1 MTLLDARTDIWG
13 DAPTMTTTAV
23 VRSQPSTPKQIARRY
38 GRRMRR
44 SDILQT
50 LVYFSVAIALALFF
64 ADKGMAYFTTPS
76 RITTGLG
83 IVTGLIG
90 SDLLLVMLLLA
101 ARIPIIDRTFGHD
114 KALALHRKLGK
125 PVFYLI
131 SAHMVLLL
139 IGYGI
144 SEGINPIAEIF
155 SMIDGGSDMLITWA
169 GFGFM
174 VLVIVSS
181 LVIVRKKLNY
191 EFWFVVHLLS
201 YVSVILA
208 LPHQFTNGKL
218 FAEGTW
224 ARPYWMALF
233 VGTFAAITIFRVI
246 FPIARTMRHRL
257 RITGVVK
264 ETEDV
269 VTLTMSGRDLDKLP
283 AVGGQFMNWRFWQ
296 PNMIL
301 KAHPF
306 SFSAAPDGKTLRI
319 TIRNLG
325 RQTNRIMN
333 MRVGTRVSF
342 EGPYGLF
349 TEEARTTTNAVLIGS
364 GIGITPIRAL
374 LDDPRFGAANV
385 SVILRGGSEEN
396 VYLWQE
402 VYDLCVEKQ
411 ARLRVLVGHR
421 PRGVHTWLSA
431 ESFNKGDRLA
441 TLAPNIKDAD
451 VFICGPATWMDLV
464 IEDACKAG
472 VAPERIHAERFD
484 F

>member
-1 MTLLDARTDIWG
+1 
-13 DAPTMTTTAV
+13 MTTPTAAV
-23 VRSQPSTPKQIARRY
+23 TPSTPKQIASRYKARLRRA
-38 GRRMRR
+38 
-44 SDILQT
+44 DFLQVI
-50 LVYFSVAIALALFF
+50 VYFSVAVVISLFL
-64 ADKGMAYFTTPS
+64 ADKGMSYFTKPE

-83 IVTGLIG
+83 IVAGLVG
-90 SDLLLVMLLLA
+90 TDLLLLMLVLA
-101 ARIPIIDRTFGHD
+101 ARIPLLDRTFGHD
-114 KALALHRKLGK
+114 KLLALHRKLGK

-131 SAHMVLLL
+131 VAHMALLL

-144 SEGINPIAEIF
+144 AEGFNPVAEIF
-155 SMIDGGSDMLITWA
+155 NMIATGNDMLITWA
-169 GFGFM
+169 AFGCLI
-174 VLVIVSS
+174 LVIVTS
-181 LVIVRKKLNY
+181 LVVVRKKLSY

-201 YVSVILA
+201 YAAVILA
-208 LPHQFTNGKL
+208 LPHQFTNGQL

-246 FPIARTMRHRL
+246 YPVARTLKHRL
-257 RITGVVK
+257 RISDITM

-269 VTLTMSGRDLDKLP
+269 ITLTMSGRDLDKLP
-283 AVGGQFMNWRFWQ
+283 AKGGQFMNWRFWQ

-319 TIRNLG
+319 TVRNLG
-325 RQTNRIMN
+325 RQTNRIMK
-333 MRVGTRVSF
+333 MKIGTRVSF

-349 TEEARTTTNAVLIGS
+349 TETARTTSNAVLIGS

-374 LDDPRFGAANV
+374 LEDPKFAAANI
-385 SVILRGGSEEN
+385 SVILRGSTEEN

-402 VYDLCVEKQ
+402 VYDLCVAKN
-411 ARLRVLVGHR
+411 AWLRVLVGHR

-431 ESFNKGDRLA
+431 EAFNKGDRLS

-451 VFICGPATWMDLV
+451 VYICGPAPWMDLV
-464 IEDACKAG
+464 IADAKKAG
-472 VAPERIHAERFD
+472 VKPERIHAERFD
-484 F
+484 Y

>member
-1 MTLLDARTDIWG
+1 
-13 DAPTMTTTAV
+13 MTTTAAV
-23 VRSQPSTPKQIARRY
+23 QPSTPKQIASRFKA
-38 GRRMRR
+38 RMRR
-44 SDILQT
+44 ADFLSI
-50 LVYFSVAIALALFF
+50 LVYFSVAIVLAIFF
-64 ADKGMAYFTTPS
+64 ADKGAAYFAKPS
-76 RITTGLG
+76 MIANGLG

-101 ARIPIIDRTFGHD
+101 ARIPLIDRTFGHD
-114 KALALHRKLGK
+114 KALAVHRQLGK

-131 SAHMVLLL
+131 VAHMFLLL
-139 IGYGI
+139 VGYGI
-144 SEGINPIAEIF
+144 AEGINPVAEIF
-155 SMIDGGSDMLITWA
+155 SMIANGQDILLSYA
-169 GFGFM
+169 GLLLM
-174 VLVIVSS
+174 AIVIVSS
-181 LVIVRKKLNY
+181 LVIVRKKLPY

-201 YVSVILA
+201 YVSVLVA

-218 FAEGTW
+218 FADGTL
-224 ARPYWMALF
+224 ARPYWMALYF
-233 VGTFAAITIFRVI
+233 GTFAAITIFRVI
-246 FPIARTMRHRL
+246 MPIARTMKHRL
-257 RITGVVK
+257 RVTDIRM

-269 VTLTMSGRDLDKLP
+269 ITLTMSGRDLNQLP
-283 AVGGQFMNWRFWQ
+283 ARGGQFMNWRFWQ

-325 RQTNRIMN
+325 RQTNRIMK

-349 TEEARTTTNAVLIGS
+349 TEAARTTSDAVLIGS
-364 GIGITPIRAL
+364 GIGITPIRAIL
-374 LDDPRFGAANV
+374 EDPKFGAANI
-385 SVILRGGSEEN
+385 SVILRGSNEET

-402 VYDLCVEKQ
+402 MYDLCVAKN
-411 ARLRVLVGHR
+411 AWLRVLVGHR

-431 ESFNKGDRLA
+431 EAFNKGDRLS

-451 VFICGPATWMDLV
+451 VFICGPAAWMDLV
-464 IEDACKAG
+464 IADAKKAG
-472 VAPERIHAERFD
+472 VKPERIHAERFD

>member
-1 MTLLDARTDIWG
+1 
-13 DAPTMTTTAV
+13 MTTTTAFV
-23 VRSQPSTPKQIARRY
+23 QPSTPKQIASRYKARLRRADFL
-38 GRRMRR
+38 
-44 SDILQT
+44 SV
-50 LVYFSVAIALALFF
+50 LVYFSVALVLALFF
-64 ADKGMAYFTTPS
+64 ADKGAAYFATPS

-83 IVTGLIG
+83 IVTGLVG
-90 SDLLLVMLLLA
+90 TDLLLVMLLLA
-101 ARIPIIDRTFGHD
+101 ARIPLLDRTFGHD
-114 KALALHRKLGK
+114 KLLAWHRKLGK

-155 SMIDGGSDMLITWA
+155 SMIETGSDMLITWA

-233 VGTFAAITIFRVI
+233 VGTFAAITIYRVI
-246 FPIARTMRHRL
+246 VPIARSWRHQL
-257 RITGVVK
+257 RVIDVRK
-264 ETEDV
+264 ETSDV
-269 VTLTMSGRDLDKLP
+269 ITITVAGRDLDKLP
-283 AVGGQFMNWRFWQ
+283 AKGGQFLNWRFWQ

-306 SFSAAPDGKTLRI
+306 SFSAAPDGRTLRV

-325 RQTNRIMN
+325 RQTNRIMK

-342 EGPYGLF
+342 EGPYGMF
-349 TEEARTTTNAVLIGS
+349 TEDARTTSNAVLIGS
-364 GIGITPIRAL
+364 GIGITPIRAIL
-374 LDDPRFGAANV
+374 EDPKFGAANI
-385 SVILRGGSEEN
+385 SVILRGGDEEN

-402 VYDLCVEKQ
+402 VYDLCVAKN
-411 ARLRVLVGHR
+411 AWLRVLVGHR

-464 IEDACKAG
+464 IADARKAG
-472 VAPERIHAERFD
+472 VKPERIHAERFD
-484 F
+484 Y